1 MNDDES
7 IMVPLMNIEVIGKL
21 LFTPGTVIGNLEN
34 GGVGLAPYHEAD
46 SSIPQDVKDQVDAV
60 KQGIINGEINV
71 WQPYWTLIYLPAILK

>member
-1 MNDDES
+1 M
-7 IMVPLMNIEVIGKL
+7 
-21 LFTPGTVIGNLEN
+21 IGNLEN